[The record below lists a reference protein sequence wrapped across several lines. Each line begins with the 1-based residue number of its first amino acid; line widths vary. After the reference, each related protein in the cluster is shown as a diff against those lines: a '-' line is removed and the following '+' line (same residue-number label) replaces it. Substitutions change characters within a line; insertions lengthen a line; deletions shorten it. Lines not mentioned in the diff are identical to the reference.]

1 MEVPIQLNIRDVPEE
16 RHGQVEEKVRQRAA
30 KLERFC
36 DHIISCRVA
45 IDRPHKFET
54 SGNPFRI
61 RIELTV
67 PPGHDLV
74 VRKEPG
80 DFDLHTDLL
89 TVVNGAFEAAERQ
102 LKELVER
109 QRGEVKTHDEPLAL
123 VTRLFREE
131 GYGFLKTVDG
141 RDVYFHQNAVVDG
154 WDRLQLGT
162 QVRFEET
169 MGDMG
174 PQATSVHVVDKPGAT
189 LEGVEARTI
198 AEPLLTVRLHLV
210 SRPLGTVGS

>member
-1 MEVPIQLNIRDVPEE
+1 MEVPIQINVRDVPEA
-16 RHGQVEEKVRQRAA
+16 RQAQVEEKIRQRAA

-36 DHIISCRVA
+36 DHITSCRVA

-54 SGNPFRI
+54 SGNPFRM

-74 VRKEPG
+74 VRKEPT
-80 DFDLHTDLL
+80 DYDLHTDLS
-89 TVVNGAFEAAERQ
+89 TIVNGAFEAAERQ

-109 QRGEVKTHDEPLAL
+109 QRGDVKTHDEPVAL
-123 VTRLFREE
+123 VTRLFRDE
-131 GYGFLKTVDG
+131 GYGFLKTNDG
-141 RDVYFHQNAVVDG
+141 RDVYFHRNAVVDA
-154 WDRLQLGT
+154 WDRLELGT

-174 PQATSVHVVDKPGAT
+174 PQATTVQVVDKPGAT
-189 LEGVEARTI
+189 LERVERKTMR
-198 AEPLLTVRLHLV
+198 EPLGWEEQAR
-210 SRPLGTVGS
+210 